1 MVKKMLNKKIKN
13 LKIDNFKLEQNV
25 KHKCNYGVA
34 WVSSSDQY
42 SLQQLINF
50 HYNVSFYFV
59 EIYYF
64 LQVYAGYRIRTFIIG
79 LAYDSE
85 EDLYEDH
92 PQQKSIDKFTKKNI
106 KSLNILK
113 KYLDKFNKDPINP
126 ETKD

>member
-1 MVKKMLNKKIKN
+1 MLNKKIKN

-42 SLQQLINF
+42 SLEQLIKL
-50 HYNVSFYFV
+50 HYNVSFFFV
-59 EIYYF
+59 EFYYF
-64 LQVYAGYRIRTFIIG
+64 LQVYAGYRIRTYIIG
-79 LAYDSE
+79 VAYDSE

-113 KYLDKFNKDPINP
+113 KYLEKFDKDPINP